1 MTRVTRPLL
10 AWAGAYALALVV
22 IALWPSHIDSAF
34 DVNQTFVGQW
44 LLGRGLTSYE
54 AYWLIEFWSNVALY
68 GPLGIFAMAM
78 VPTLRWWQAV
88 VLAIAVSGIF
98 ELLQGLLS
106 GRTAAVQD
114 VVANTLGAAI
124 GAALVVAFRALRPR
138 FARKRS
144 DRALRFAHATRRTRG

>member
-22 IALWPSHIDSAF
+22 IALWPTHIDSAF

-44 LLGRGLTSYE
+44 LLDRGLTSYE

-68 GPLGIFAMAM
+68 GPLGILAMAII
-78 VPTLRWWQAV
+78 PTLRWWQAV
-88 VLAIAVSGIF
+88 ALAVAVSGTF

-106 GRTAAVQD
+106 GRTASLQD

-124 GAALVVAFRALRPR
+124 GAGLVVLVRAVRGVGAPR
-138 FARKRS
+138 QP
-144 DRALRFAHATRRTRG
+144 HRT